1 MFPQEVRRLL
11 KVWKFLTAQDYE
23 EQRVNN
29 WNFDKEKSS
38 LVILTVT
45 EHQELIHYHQE
56 SHHDSWLDFWSSIHT
71 NVYVYFLRFNLRTA
85 ESFTSSTSKV
95 ATCAIKLSKV
105 VMVCSQKYVC
115 QSSKGHRCIAKS
127 KWYHCILPQHITT
140 TYYQLCSCLLWSCH
154 IQFLNYFL
162 IYFDLQT
169 WSYEHE
175 KLAENVHPH
184 R

>member
-38 LVILTVT
+38 LVILTGT

-127 KWYHCILPQHITT
+127 KWHHCILQQHIT
-140 TYYQLCSCLLWSCH
+140 SCECCFLPVLLSAMK
-154 IQFLNYFL
+154 L
-162 IYFDLQT
+162 
-169 WSYEHE
+169 SYPVF
-175 KLAENVHPH
+175 KLFF
-184 R
+184 